1 MQPLTDIYPFNLA
14 KDILGS
20 VTEAIKIY
28 VPGLYGAMAT
38 LSEREADV
46 LRRRYQDKLTL
57 KEVGQIQEVTPER
70 IRQLEA
76 KALQKLRRPSRV
88 NMFLAIPL
96 TEHQTLSAEHQK
108 LNRQYELLARALEI
122 AVERPSEPEITELAK
137 MVNVKSTPLE
147 ELDFSVR
154 TYNCL
159 RRAGINTLG
168 EIVSKTSDELAK
180 IRNLG
185 RHSLNEIVMTL
196 EKYGF
201 SLEGHHEQHVND
213 TTRHYHNQQQDNA

>member
-57 KEVGQIQEVTPER
+57 KAVGQIQEVTPER

-76 KALQKLRRPSRV
+76 KAIRKLRHPSRV
-88 NMFLAIPL
+88 NMFMAVPL
-96 TEHQTLSAEHQK
+96 TEHQALATEHQK
-108 LNRQYELLARALEI
+108 MSRAYDLLARALKI

-201 SLEGHHEQHVND
+201 SLEA
-213 TTRHYHNQQQDNA
+213 TP

>member
-14 KDILGS
+14 KDIFGS
-20 VTEAIKIY
+20 VTEAIEIY
-28 VPGLYGAMAT
+28 VPGLYSAMAT

-57 KEVGQIQEVTPER
+57 KAVGQIQEVTPER

-76 KALQKLRRPSRV
+76 KAIRKLRHPTRT
-88 NMFLAIPL
+88 NMFKAIPL
-96 TEHQTLSAEHQK
+96 TEHQALSTEHQK

-122 AVERPSEPEITELAK
+122 AVERPSEPEIVELAK
-137 MVNVKSTPLE
+137 MVNFTSTPLE

-168 EIVSKTSDELAK
+168 EIISKPSSEIAK

-185 RHSLNEIVMTL
+185 RKSYEEIVMTL

-201 SLEGHHEQHVND
+201 SLED
-213 TTRHYHNQQQDNA
+213 K

>member
-14 KDILGS
+14 KDIFGS
-20 VTEAIKIY
+20 ATEAIEIY
-28 VPGLYGAMAT
+28 VPGLYSAMAT
-38 LSEREADV
+38 LTEREADV

-57 KEVGQIQEVTPER
+57 KAVGQIQEVTPER
-70 IRQLEA
+70 IRQIEA
-76 KALQKLRRPSRV
+76 KAIRKLRHPSRV
-88 NMFLAIPL
+88 NMFKAVPL
-96 TEHQTLSAEHQK
+96 TEMQELITEHQK

-137 MVNVKSTPLE
+137 MVNVTSTPLE

-168 EIVSKTSDELAK
+168 EIISKPSSEIAK
-180 IRNLG
+180 IRSLG
-185 RHSLNEIVMTL
+185 RKSLNEIVMTL
-196 EKYGF
+196 EKHGF
-201 SLEGHHEQHVND
+201 SLEA
-213 TTRHYHNQQQDNA
+213 TP

>member
-1 MQPLTDIYPFNLA
+1 MF
-14 KDILGS
+14 
-20 VTEAIKIY
+20 
-28 VPGLYGAMAT
+28 MA
-38 LSEREADV
+38 V
-46 LRRRYQDKLTL
+46 
-57 KEVGQIQEVTPER
+57 
-70 IRQLEA
+70 
-76 KALQKLRRPSRV
+76 
-88 NMFLAIPL
+88 PL
-96 TEHQTLSAEHQK
+96 TEHQALATEHQK
-108 LNRQYELLARALEI
+108 MSRAYDLLARALKI

-201 SLEGHHEQHVND
+201 SLEA
-213 TTRHYHNQQQDNA
+213 TP

>member
-14 KDILGS
+14 KDIFGS
-20 VTEAIKIY
+20 ATEAIEIY
-28 VPGLYGAMAT
+28 VPGLYSAMAT
-38 LSEREADV
+38 LTEREADV

-57 KEVGQIQEVTPER
+57 KAVGEIQEVTPER
-70 IRQLEA
+70 IRQIEA
-76 KALQKLRRPSRV
+76 KAIRKLRHPSKV
-88 NMFLAIPL
+88 NMFKAVPLAEMQEL
-96 TEHQTLSAEHQK
+96 NTEHQK

-122 AVERPSEPEITELAK
+122 AVEKPSEPEITELAK
-137 MVNVKSTPLE
+137 MVNVTSTPLE

-185 RHSLNEIVMTL
+185 SKSLNEIVMTL
-196 EKYGF
+196 EKHGF
-201 SLEGHHEQHVND
+201 SLEA
-213 TTRHYHNQQQDNA
+213 TP